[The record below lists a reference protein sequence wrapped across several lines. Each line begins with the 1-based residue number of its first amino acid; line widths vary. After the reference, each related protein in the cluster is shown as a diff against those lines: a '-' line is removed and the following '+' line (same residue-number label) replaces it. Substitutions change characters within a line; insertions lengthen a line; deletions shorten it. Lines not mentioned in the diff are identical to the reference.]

1 MNAGASLL
9 ERINTYVVDP
19 IIAVIFTLGLLL
31 FFVGIVEYLWEIK
44 DGKTDGD
51 GRQHLIYGLVGM
63 LVMVSVYGIINMIIN
78 TFELDDA
85 IDISRVQNVNPGV
98 NFNGNR

>member
-1 MNAGASLL
+1 MNAGQSLL
-9 ERINTYVVDP
+9 ERIQTYVVDP

-51 GRQHLIYGLVGM
+51 GRQHLIYGLIGM

-85 IDISRVQNVNPGV
+85 TDISRIQDVNPGV
-98 NFNGNR
+98 NFR

>member
-1 MNAGASLL
+1 MNAGQSLL
-9 ERINTYVVDP
+9 ERIQTYVVDP

-78 TFELDDA
+78 TFQLDDA
-85 IDISRVQNVNPGV
+85 VDISRIQNVNPGV
-98 NFNGNR
+98 NFQQR

>member
-19 IIAVIFTLGLLL
+19 IIAVVFTLGLFL

-44 DGKTDGD
+44 DGKTTGN
-51 GRQHLIYGLVGM
+51 GRSHMVWGIVVMLI
-63 LVMVSVYGIINMIIN
+63 MVSVYGIINMIVN
-78 TFELDDA
+78 TFQLDDA
-85 IDISRVQNVNPGV
+85 IDISRVQNVDPGV
-98 NFNGNR
+98 NFRGR